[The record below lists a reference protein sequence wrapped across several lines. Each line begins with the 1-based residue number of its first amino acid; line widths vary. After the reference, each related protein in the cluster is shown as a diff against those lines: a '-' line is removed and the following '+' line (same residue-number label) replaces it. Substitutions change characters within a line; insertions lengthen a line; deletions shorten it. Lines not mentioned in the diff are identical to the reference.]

1 MNSQTTLRVCFFLL
15 RAIRR
20 TRGWG
25 GTGKRRQEFI
35 NWGSN
40 SSSKSGQALRYS
52 VFMKKFGEKRRKASE
67 NCSEI
72 LKYPPPIL
80 AVCKFF

>member
-1 MNSQTTLRVCFFLL
+1 
-15 RAIRR
+15 
-20 TRGWG
+20 
-25 GTGKRRQEFI
+25 
-35 NWGSN
+35 
-40 SSSKSGQALRYS
+40 
-52 VFMKKFGEKRRKASE
+52 MKKFGEKRRKASE